1 MIMKS
6 TFSFYLIA
14 QQQPEGQ
21 PAVVPAGVDEPWG
34 GPQASQ
40 DQQHSEHP
48 EASTSASLGLRVPGV
63 SSAGALPCSDSPA
76 PAWAPTE
83 SVTQKAAT

>member
-21 PAVVPAGVDEPWG
+21 PAVVPAGVDELWG

-40 DQQHSEHP
+40 DQ
-48 EASTSASLGLRVPGV
+48 
-63 SSAGALPCSDSPA
+63 
-76 PAWAPTE
+76 
-83 SVTQKAAT
+83 